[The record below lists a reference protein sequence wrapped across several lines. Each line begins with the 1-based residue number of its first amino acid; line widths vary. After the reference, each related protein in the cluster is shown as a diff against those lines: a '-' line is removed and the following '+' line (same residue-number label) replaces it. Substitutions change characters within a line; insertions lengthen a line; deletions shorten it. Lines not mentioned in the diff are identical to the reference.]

1 MNNLKEKCKT
11 YLIKN
16 KYNICI
22 LIGMIILSC
31 IICTNFIKP
40 HFALDTYCVYA
51 HDANM
56 QITHFLVSN
65 RIFSAL
71 ARWISMVLDISF
83 FTYMKLLNLAG
94 VGFLALS
101 WFILYKFVV
110 VITKKQSEVFYNILI
125 AGISFSIIYN
135 FCTVESLLFWES
147 GVMCLGILCTIIG
160 SCVFNSDIKYKR
172 LISIGVLLI
181 GSTCYQGAI
190 TVYIP
195 LTLVLLVYKHKE
207 SIKNIF
213 IESIKVGFIYIFV
226 MIINLL
232 ATKIFSNIFN
242 YEFRKMDILSI
253 PEMFNTVVRLGY
265 DMLVKT
271 FGIGPKYWYI
281 FTITIISVIF
291 LICIFKKQ
299 KSKFHILEYIVLLAS
314 CIIVP
319 ILPMLATPV
328 ANQYI
333 ETRMAMSFGSSLG
346 ILILFLV
353 LVVEVHKHNILKVLT
368 IMLISFMTMLNAMYY
383 IMAASE
389 NIVTNYLDGNIA
401 KTIIKEI
408 YNYEKETNIKVE
420 NIGVTFDK
428 NPTNHYDGQR
438 WLGAITTRSMGTEW
452 AAIETIELY
461 SGENFNQLEVP
472 NEYKEEFLQK
482 DWNCF
487 KEDQLIFVGNNLY
500 ICLY

>member
-1 MNNLKEKCKT
+1 MKNLKEKCKT

-22 LIGMIILSC
+22 LVGMIIFTC
-31 IICTNFIKP
+31 IICINFIKP

-65 RIFSAL
+65 RLFSAL
-71 ARWISMVLDISF
+71 ARWISMVLDIPF

-94 VGFLALS
+94 VVFLAVS

-110 VITKKQSEVFYNILI
+110 VITKKQSDVFYNILI
-125 AGISFSIIYN
+125 AGISFNIIYN

-172 LISIGVLLI
+172 LISFGVLLI

-190 TVYIP
+190 TIYIP
-195 LTLVLLVYKHKE
+195 LTLVLLAYKHKE

-213 IESIKVGFIYIFV
+213 IESLKIGFIYICV

-242 YEFRKMDILSI
+242 YEFRKMDVLSI

-265 DMLVKT
+265 DMLVQT
-271 FGIGPKYWYI
+271 FGIGPKYWYV
-281 FTITIISVIF
+281 FTIIAISVIF
-291 LICIFKKQ
+291 LSYIFKKQ
-299 KSKFHILEYIVLLAS
+299 KSKFNILEYIVLLAT

-328 ANQYI
+328 DNQYI

-353 LVVEVHKHNILKVLT
+353 LVVEVNKHNIIKVLT
-368 IMLISFMTMLNAMYY
+368 IMIISFMTMLNAMYY
-383 IMAASE
+383 IIAASE
-389 NIVTNYLDGNIA
+389 NIATNYLDRNIA

-408 YNYEKETNIKVE
+408 YDYEKKTNIKVE

-428 NPTNHYDGQR
+428 NPTNHYEGQR

-452 AAIETIELY
+452 ATIETIELY
-461 SGENFNQLEVP
+461 SGEYFYKVEVP

-482 DWNCF
+482 DWDFFN
-487 KEDQLIFVGNNLY
+487 EDQLIFVGNNLY